1 MNAGLHTAR
10 FPRATS
16 GRPDHQ
22 PPPRGQSRQNALVTD
37 PDLPDSPATP
47 EQEALRTAAQLRS
60 GYGGIWDDA
69 GSDTSPWGLA
79 RVCRVRPAH
88 IVHVVGAST
97 MAERLRELFASGYVP
112 GWSLQPMPATRTP
125 LHHYFDELVS
135 RGPQPGS
142 RRGFNQLDRHG
153 FVYAEEVAACPDEAM
168 LAIPNIGSAG
178 LARIRAI
185 LGGPPPTTHSGS
197 PATAMNDAATPAQP
211 PPDQHGWRL
220 EVSADGTSAVVHAP
234 GTPVITELR
243 GTTTHL
249 LVTRPAPPP

>member
-1 MNAGLHTAR
+1 M
-10 FPRATS
+10 
-16 GRPDHQ
+16 
-22 PPPRGQSRQNALVTD
+22 TD

-47 EQEALRTAAQLRS
+47 EQEALRIAARLRA
-60 GYGGIWDDA
+60 GYGGIWDNA

-88 IVHVVGAST
+88 IVHVIGAST

-125 LHHYFDELVS
+125 LHHYFDELVNH
-135 RGPQPGS
+135 GPQPGS

-153 FVYAEEVAACPDEAM
+153 FVYAEEVTACPDEAM
-168 LAIPNIGSAG
+168 LAVPNIGNAG

-185 LGGPPPTTHSGS
+185 LGGPPPSNPSATSGT
-197 PATAMNDAATPAQP
+197 ATNGTATPTHP
-211 PPDQHGWRL
+211 HDQHGWRL
-220 EVSADGTSAVVHAP
+220 EVSADGNSAVVHAP
-234 GTPVITELR
+234 GTTVVTELR

-249 LVTRPAPPP
+249 LVLKPAPRRNN